1 MNNNYVKYIYIYAH
15 NLGKDCS
22 MEQMTAIREQQEHL
36 AWLHFELGVRQDGS
50 TPFREQGI
58 AKGTENMHSLMEQ
71 LSLSIE
77 KLHSFS
83 NSTPD

>member
-1 MNNNYVKYIYIYAH
+1 
-15 NLGKDCS
+15 

-36 AWLHFELGVRQDGS
+36 AWLHFELGMRQDGS
-50 TPFREQGI
+50 SAPLSEQGI
-58 AKGTENMHSLMEQ
+58 AKGTENMHSLMASLEQ

-83 NSTPD
+83 NSTAD

>member
-1 MNNNYVKYIYIYAH
+1 
-15 NLGKDCS
+15 

-36 AWLHFELGVRQDGS
+36 AWLHFELGARQEGS
-50 TPFREQGI
+50 TLLSEQGI
-58 AKGTENMHSLMEQ
+58 AKGTENMHSLMASLEQ

-83 NSTPD
+83 NSTSD